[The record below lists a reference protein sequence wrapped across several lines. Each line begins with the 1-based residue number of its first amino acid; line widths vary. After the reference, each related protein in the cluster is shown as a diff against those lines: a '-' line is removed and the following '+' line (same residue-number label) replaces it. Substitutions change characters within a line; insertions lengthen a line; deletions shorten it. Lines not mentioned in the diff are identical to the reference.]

1 MFYGGHPV
9 LTLVGYGSISF
20 NLALIQQFRLQ
31 PQPPVMAVAMEPNP
45 SAMSTQHTNG
55 NPTSAT
61 YSYNQYRSEESSA
74 PPHYASAIAIA
85 PSAPVHYS
93 AVAEVEPMEYEN
105 RKY

>member
-31 PQPPVMAVAMEPNP
+31 HQPHVVAAAMQPNP
-45 SAMSTQHTNG
+45 SVISTQHTYAEDHG

-61 YSYNQYRSEESSA
+61 YCPEESSTTV
-74 PPHYASAIAIA
+74 PPH
-85 PSAPVHYS
+85 
-93 AVAEVEPMEYEN
+93 
-105 RKY
+105 